1 MAAPLNPKGAKSDKI
16 WRAAIMRAVRRL
28 GGDDEPLDATK
39 EQRLDLLADALVAK
53 GIAGDVTAAREI
65 GDRLD
70 GKPHQT
76 AEVTHFRARAEQLS
90 DDELAGYLP
99 GDSSEGVAE
108 APSDPSQLN

>member
-1 MAAPLNPKGAKSDKI
+1 
-16 WRAAIMRAVRRL
+16 MRAVRRVEAGQSAQFL
-28 GGDDEPLDATK
+28 E
-39 EQRLDLLADALVAK
+39 RLADQVVTKAL
-53 GIAGDVTAAREI
+53 AGDMVAAKEI

-90 DDELAGYLP
+90 DDELAGYLAP
-99 GDSSEGVAE
+99 DSSEGTAE